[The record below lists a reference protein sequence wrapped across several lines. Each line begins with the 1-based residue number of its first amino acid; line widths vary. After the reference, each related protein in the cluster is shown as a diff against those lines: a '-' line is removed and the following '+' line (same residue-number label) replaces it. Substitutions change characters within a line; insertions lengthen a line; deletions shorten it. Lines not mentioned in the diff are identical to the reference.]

1 MSKSVLPQGSL
12 ILVTGANGSVGGAVS
27 LQILK
32 AGYHLRAVVRNEEKG
47 GYLREGLKAQGYDE
61 ESVQVVLVP
70 DMAAPGSLDEALKGC
85 IAIAHVASDVSFG
98 HNPNEVITPTLAL
111 LQSVLESAAKTAS
124 IKRFVRS
131 FHCSEYRLLLTRSL
145 TQVYTSST
153 GVLPL
158 LDQKVHL
165 TPSSW
170 VSSTIVDKAWS
181 EPYGP
186 ENKATIYCAS
196 KYLSEKACWDFVR
209 DRKPHFELNVVVPN
223 SHVGAFLHPKL
234 VGSLNGIIWGM
245 WIGDEFA
252 VSVSHMI
259 VGLNGLINLE
269 DSGLLHL
276 AALTQ
281 SDVSSERLLGIGEVF
296 THDDLIDVMAKID
309 PDRKLPPKMGKDC
322 PVAHATVDM
331 ERSFE
336 LTRRMGKAKW
346 AGVEESVRQLVDS
359 MAPYV

>member
-27 LQILK
+27 IQILK

-47 GYLREGLKAQGYDE
+47 EYLREGLKARGYGE

-70 DMAAPGSLDEALKGC
+70 NMAAPGSLDEALKGC

-124 IKRFVRS
+124 IKRF
-131 FHCSEYRLLLTRSL
+131 
-145 TQVYTSST
+145 VYTSST

-234 VGSLNGIIWGM
+234 VGSLNGIVWGM

-281 SDVSSERLLGIGEVF
+281 SDVSGERLLGIGEVF
-296 THDDLIDVMAKID
+296 THDDLIDVMARID

-336 LTRRMGKAKW
+336 LTRRMGKAEW
-346 AGVEESVRQLVDS
+346 TGVEESVRQLVDS
-359 MAPYV
+359 MAPYVQGE